1 MHDNR
6 SIVEDRI
13 SRAVTEQITPA
24 LYRATAPLAV
34 SVWQVP
40 DEPVPVS
47 EALVARYQPAA
58 VGDAWGPAWS
68 TSWFRFTG
76 TVPPDWAGARVEALI
91 DLGFGG
97 AAPGFQAEG
106 LAYTGDG
113 RPIKGIAPRT
123 GYVPVAAAAGQPVS
137 LLVEAAA
144 NPNVAGDWS
153 FRPTPLGDKR
163 TAGPAPLY
171 RIVRADL
178 AALDL
183 PVWELAQ
190 DVWCL
195 DGLMRVLQ
203 PHDPRR
209 HQILRSLERM
219 LDTLDPADVPGT
231 ADSARKQLSGVLASP
246 AAASAHRVI
255 ATGHAHIDSAWL
267 WPVRETI
274 RKTARTFS
282 NVVALMDAEPDFVF
296 ACSQAQQLAWV
307 KAHHPAVF
315 ERIREKV
322 GTGQFVPVGGMWV
335 EADTNMPGGE
345 AMVRQFVT
353 GKRFYSEEFGVEPL
367 EVWLP
372 DSFGYSAAM
381 PQIAARA
388 GCRWFLTQKISWNQT
403 NRMPHHTFWWEGIDG
418 SRVFTHFPP
427 VDTYNSELSAAE
439 LAHASDNYA
448 EHGYGTMSLVPF
460 GWGDGGGG
468 PTREMI
474 AAARRT
480 ADLEGSPRVRL
491 GSPREFFQ
499 AAEAELATVAG
510 VPVWRGEL
518 YLELHRGTY
527 TSQARTK
534 QGNRRSEHL
543 LREAELWSATAA
555 VAGLVDYPYD
565 QLDRLWKRVLLNQF
579 HDILPGSSIAWVHRE
594 AEAAYAEI
602 AGELGLIID
611 EARVALAGTGTVP
624 LLFNAAPFA
633 RAGVAALGAG
643 TPLAAAGVSVSRD
656 GDSYVLDNA
665 TLRVVLDAAGLISS
679 VYDLPAG
686 REAIAPGSHAN
697 LLQLHRDQPNRW
709 DAWDIDQHYRNVTVD
724 LTEVAEIEPV
734 AGGVRVRRRF
744 GSSSVEQTITL
755 SGGSGIAARQVNVR
769 TVLDWHE
776 SAKLL
781 KVAFGLD
788 VHADQFASETQ
799 FGHLYRPTHVN
810 TSWDAARFEVCAHR
824 WVHVGEPGYG
834 VAVVNDSTYGHD
846 VNRVSRPEGGT
857 TTTLRLSLIRAP
869 RFPDPDTDQG
879 EHILSYAL
887 VVGVDV
893 GGAIEAGYDLNL
905 PARTV
910 LGAAGVG
917 PLLSVDNPAVV
928 VECVKLAEDR
938 SGDLVVRL
946 YESRGGRAS
955 AQVSVAAEVSQVQ
968 ETDLLERPITEGAV
982 DSHSSDGFSVR
993 LRPFQI
999 VTVRLRLSGGAVA
1012 QPSPHGVP
1020 VL

>member
-13 SRAVTEQITPA
+13 SRVVGEQIVPA
-24 LYRATAPLAV
+24 IYRATAPLAV
-34 SVWQVP
+34 SVWEVL
-40 DEPVPVS
+40 DEPVPVAQ
-47 EALVARYQPAA
+47 ALTASYRPAA

-76 TVPPDWAGARVEALI
+76 TVPDGWAGAPVEALI
-91 DLGFGG
+91 DLGFGL

-123 GYVPVAAAAGQPVS
+123 GYVPVAATAGQPVS

-153 FRPTPLGDKR
+153 FRPTPLGDKH
-163 TAGPAPLY
+163 TAGPDPLY
-171 RIVRADL
+171 RIARAEL
-178 AALDL
+178 AALDV
-183 PVWELAQ
+183 PVWELVQ
-190 DVWCL
+190 DIRCL

-219 LDTLDPADVPGT
+219 LDALDPADVSG
-231 ADSARKQLSGVLASP
+231 AAEGARAELAGALASP
-246 AAASAHRVI
+246 AASSAHRVI

-282 NVVALMDAEPDFVF
+282 NVVTLMDAEPDFVF

-307 KAHHPAVF
+307 KEHHPAVF

-322 GTGQFVPVGGMWV
+322 AAGQFVPVGGMWV

-353 GKRFYSEEFGVEPL
+353 GKRFYAEEFGVEPL

-381 PQIAARA
+381 PQIVTRA

-427 VDTYNSELSAAE
+427 VDTYTSELSAAE

-448 EHGYGTMSLVPF
+448 EHGYGTVSLAPF

-499 AAEAELATVAG
+499 AAQAELATAG
-510 VPVWRGEL
+510 VWRGEL
-518 YLELHRGTY
+518 YLEFHRGTY

-543 LREAELWSATAA
+543 LREAELWSAAAA
-555 VAGLVDYPYD
+555 VAGLVDYPYE
-565 QLDRLWKRVLLNQF
+565 QLDRLWKQVLLNQF

-602 AGELGLIID
+602 LGELGGIVE
-611 EARVALAGTGTVP
+611 EAQAALAGQGRLP
-624 LLFNAAPFA
+624 LLFNSGPFA
-633 RAGVAALGAG
+633 RAGVAALS
-643 TPLAAAGVSVSRD
+643 AGVPAPD
-656 GDSYVLDNA
+656 GAVTVHRHGDGYVIENGTLRAVLDS
-665 TLRVVLDAAGLISS
+665 AGLLSS
-679 VYDLPAG
+679 VYDLAAG
-686 REAIAPGSHAN
+686 REAIAPGNKGN

-724 LTEVAEIEPV
+724 LTEVEAVEPV
-734 AGGVRVRRRF
+734 AGGVRIRRRF
-744 GSSSVEQTITL
+744 GDSSIEQTVTL
-755 SGGSGIAARQVNVR
+755 SGGSGVAARRVTVH
-769 TVLDWHE
+769 TVLDWRE

-781 KVAFGLD
+781 KAAFGLD
-788 VHADQFASETQ
+788 VHADQFASEIQ

-846 VNRVSRPEGGT
+846 VNRASRPEGGT
-857 TTTLRLSLIRAP
+857 TTTVRLSLMRAP
-869 RFPDPDTDQG
+869 RFPDPDADQG
-879 EHILSYAL
+879 EHVFSYAL
-887 VVGVDV
+887 VVGVGVD
-893 GGAIEAGYDLNL
+893 GAIEAGYDLNL

-910 LGAAGVG
+910 LGAAPAP
-917 PLLSVDNPAVV
+917 PLLEVDNPAVV
-928 VECVKLAEDR
+928 VESVKLAEDR

-946 YESRGGRAS
+946 YEARGGRAT
-955 AQVSVAAEVSQVQ
+955 AQVSVAVALSQVI
-968 ETDLLERPITEGAV
+968 ETDLLERPIDGDAV
-982 DSHSSDGFSVR
+982 ESPRSDGFSLRV
-993 LRPFQI
+993 RPFQI
-999 VTVRLRLSGGAVA
+999 VTVRLRHSRQTGSAPSGSA
-1012 QPSPHGVP
+1012 PSRK
-1020 VL
+1020 L

>member
-13 SRAVTEQITPA
+13 SRAVGEQITPA
-24 LYRATAPLAV
+24 IYRATTPLAV
-34 SVWQVP
+34 SVWPVP
-40 DEPVPVS
+40 GEPVPVS
-47 EALVARYQPAA
+47 EALAAHYQPVA

-68 TSWFRFTG
+68 TSWFRFSA
-76 TVPPDWAGARVEALI
+76 TVPAEWAGSPVEALI

-123 GYVPVAAAAGQPVS
+123 GYVPVTAAAGEPVS

-144 NPNVAGDWS
+144 NPNVAGNWS
-153 FRPTPLGDKR
+153 FQPTPLGHRD

-178 AALDL
+178 AVLDVA
-183 PVWELAQ
+183 VWELAQ
-190 DVWCL
+190 DVRCL

-209 HQILRSLERM
+209 HQILRALERT
-219 LDTLDPADVPGT
+219 LDTLDPADVSGT
-231 ADSARKQLSGVLASP
+231 AGNAREQLTDVLASP
-246 AAASAHRVI
+246 AVSSAHRVI

-282 NVVALMDAEPDFVF
+282 NVVTLMDAEPDFVF

-307 KAHHPAVF
+307 KEHHPAVF
-315 ERIREKV
+315 ERIRQKV

-353 GKRFYSEEFGVEPL
+353 GKRFYAEEFGIEPL

-381 PQIAARA
+381 PQIVARA
-388 GCRWFLTQKISWNQT
+388 GCRWFLTQKISWNQV

-448 EHGYGTMSLVPF
+448 EHGYGTLSLVPF

-491 GSPREFFQ
+491 GSPREFFEAAQ
-499 AAEAELATVAG
+499 AESHT

-543 LREAELWSATAA
+543 LREAELWSTTAA
-555 VAGLVDYPYD
+555 VAGLVDYPYE

-594 AEAAYAEI
+594 AGAAYAEI
-602 AGELGLIID
+602 AAELGLIID
-611 EARVALAGTGTVP
+611 RAQAALAGTGTVP
-624 LLFNAAPFA
+624 MLFNASPFA
-633 RAGVAALGAG
+633 RDGVPALGAG
-643 TPLAAAGVSVSRD
+643 SPAAAAEVTVSRD
-656 GDSYVLDNA
+656 GDGYVLDNA
-665 TLRVVLDAAGLISS
+665 TLRVGLDAAGLLTS
-679 VYDLPAG
+679 VFDLPAG
-686 REAIAPGSHAN
+686 REALAPGSYGN

-724 LTEVAEIEPV
+724 LTGPAEIEPV
-734 AGGVRVRRRF
+734 DGGVRIRRSF
-744 GSSSVEQTITL
+744 GHSAIEQTVTL
-755 SGGSGIAARQVNVR
+755 SGGSGAAARRVHVQ
-769 TVLDWHE
+769 TVLNWHE

-781 KVAFGLD
+781 KAGFALD
-788 VHADQFASETQ
+788 VHADQFASEIQ
-799 FGHLYRPTHVN
+799 FGHLYRPTHSN

-846 VNRVSRPEGGT
+846 VNRTSRPEGGT
-857 TTTLRLSLIRAP
+857 TTTVRLSLMRAP
-869 RFPDPDTDQG
+869 HFPDPDTDQG
-879 EHILSYAL
+879 GHVFGYAL

-893 GGAIEAGYDLNL
+893 GGAVESGYDLNL

-910 LGAAGVG
+910 LGAAPVP

-928 VECVKLAEDR
+928 VESVKLAEDR
-938 SGDLVVRL
+938 SGDVVVRL
-946 YESRGGRAS
+946 YESLGGRAAARVS
-955 AQVSVAAEVSQVQ
+955 VSVALDQVA
-968 ETDLLERPITEGAV
+968 ETDLLERPVAGDALE
-982 DSHSSDGFSVR
+982 SSGVDGFSVT

-999 VTVRLRLSGGAVA
+999 ATIRLLTRGAA
-1012 QPSPHGVP
+1012 DRGTADSA
-1020 VL
+1020 

>member
-13 SRAVTEQITPA
+13 SRAIGEQLAPA
-24 LYRATAPLAV
+24 IYRATAPLAV
-34 SVWQVP
+34 SVWPVP
-40 DEPVPVS
+40 GEPVPVS
-47 EALVARYQPAA
+47 EALAASYQPAA

-68 TSWFRFTG
+68 TSWFRFSA
-76 TVPPDWAGARVEALI
+76 TVPAEWAGARVEALI
-91 DLGFGG
+91 DLGFDGSG
-97 AAPGFQAEG
+97 PGFQAEG

-123 GYVPVAAAAGQPVS
+123 EYVPVAAAAGEPVT

-144 NPNVAGDWS
+144 NPRVAGNWS
-153 FRPTPLGDKR
+153 FQPTPLGERD
-163 TAGPAPLY
+163 TAGQAPLY
-171 RIVRADL
+171 RIARAEL
-178 AALDL
+178 AVLDVA
-183 PVWELAQ
+183 VWELAQ
-190 DVWCL
+190 DVRCL

-203 PHDPRR
+203 PQDPRR
-209 HQILRSLERM
+209 HRILRALERM
-219 LDTLDPADVPGT
+219 LDTLDPADVSGT
-231 ADSARKQLSGVLASP
+231 AESAREQLAAVLASP
-246 AAASAHRVI
+246 ATGSAHRVF

-274 RKTARTFS
+274 RKAARTFS
-282 NVVALMDAEPDFVF
+282 NVVTLMDAEPDFVF

-307 KAHHPAVF
+307 KEHHPAVF

-353 GKRFYSEEFGVEPL
+353 GKRFYAEEFGIEPL

-381 PQIAARA
+381 PQIVARA

-448 EHGYGTMSLVPF
+448 EHGYGTVSLVPF

-499 AAEAELATVAG
+499 AAEAESAVAAR

-543 LREAELWSATAA
+543 LREAELWSTTAA

-602 AGELGLIID
+602 AAELGLIID
-611 EARVALAGTGTVP
+611 HAQAALAGAGTAP
-624 LLFNAAPFA
+624 LLFNASPFV
-633 RAGVAALGAG
+633 REGVPA
-643 TPLAAAGVSVSRD
+643 LAAGSPEPPAAVTVSRD
-656 GDSYVLDNA
+656 GDRYVLDNA
-665 TLRVVLDAAGLISS
+665 TLRVVLDSAGLITS
-679 VYDLPAG
+679 VFDLHAG
-686 REAIAPGSHAN
+686 REAIAPGSYGN

-709 DAWDIDQHYRNVTVD
+709 DAWDIDPHYRNVTVD
-724 LTEVAEIEPV
+724 LTELAGIEPV
-734 AGGVRVRRRF
+734 AGGVRLRRSF
-744 GSSSVEQTITL
+744 GDSSIEQTVTL
-755 SGGSGIAARQVNVR
+755 SGGSGVVARQVHVR

-781 KVAFGLD
+781 KAAFALD
-788 VHADQFASETQ
+788 VHADQFASEIQ

-834 VAVVNDSTYGHD
+834 LAVVNDSTYGHD
-846 VNRVSRPEGGT
+846 VNRVSRLGGGT
-857 TTTLRLSLIRAP
+857 TTTVRLSLMRAP
-869 RFPDPDTDQG
+869 RFPDPQTDQG
-879 EHILSYAL
+879 EHVFSYAL

-893 GGAIEAGYDLNL
+893 GGAVESGYDLNL
-905 PARTV
+905 PPRTV
-910 LGAAGVG
+910 LGAAPVA

-928 VECVKLAEDR
+928 VESVKLAEDR
-938 SGDLVVRL
+938 SGDVVVRL
-946 YESRGGRAS
+946 YESRGGRAT
-955 AQVSVAAEVSQVQ
+955 ARLSVHVELDEVL
-968 ETDLLERPITEGAV
+968 ETDLLERPVAADAMDWPGG
-982 DSHSSDGFSVR
+982 SDVVVG

-999 VTVRLRLSGGAVA
+999 ATIRLRPRGATNTR
-1012 QPSPHGVP
+1012 
-1020 VL
+1020 

>member
-13 SRAVTEQITPA
+13 SRAFGEQIVPA

-34 SVWQVP
+34 SVWQAP
-40 DEPVPVS
+40 GEPVPVA
-47 EALVARYQPAA
+47 EALTARYRPAA

-76 TVPPDWAGARVEALI
+76 TVPPDWVDARVEALI
-91 DLGFGG
+91 DLGFGL

-113 RPIKGIAPRT
+113 RPIKGVAPRT
-123 GYVPVAAAAGQPVS
+123 GYVPVTVAAGQPVS

-153 FRPTPLGDKR
+153 FRPTTLGDR
-163 TAGPAPLY
+163 GTAGPAPLY
-171 RIVRADL
+171 RIARAEL
-178 AALDL
+178 AVLDVA
-183 PVWELAQ
+183 VWELAQ
-190 DVWCL
+190 DVRCL

-203 PHDPRR
+203 PQDPRR
-209 HQILRSLERM
+209 HHILRGLERM
-219 LDTLDPADVPGT
+219 LDVLDPADVSGT
-231 ADSARKQLSGVLASP
+231 AATARAELAGVLASP
-246 AAASAHRVI
+246 AASSAHRVI

-282 NVVALMDAEPDFVF
+282 NAVTLMDAEPDFVF

-307 KAHHPAVF
+307 KEHHPAVF

-322 GTGQFVPVGGMWV
+322 AAGQFVPVGGMWV

-353 GKRFYSEEFGVEPL
+353 GKRFYAEEFGVEPL

-381 PQIAARA
+381 PQIATRA

-418 SRVFTHFPP
+418 SRIFTHFPP

-448 EHGYGTMSLVPF
+448 EHGYGTVSLVPF

-499 AAEAELATVAG
+499 AAQAELGTAG
-510 VPVWRGEL
+510 VWRGEL

-555 VAGLVDYPYD
+555 VAGRADYPYD
-565 QLDRLWKRVLLNQF
+565 ELDRLWKRVLLNQF
-579 HDILPGSSIAWVHRE
+579 HDILPGSSIAWVHAE
-594 AEAAYAEI
+594 AEAAYAEV
-602 AGELGLIID
+602 AGELGRIID
-611 EARVALAGTGTVP
+611 EAQAALAGAGTLP
-624 LLFNAAPFA
+624 LLFNSAPFA

-643 TPLAAAGVSVSRD
+643 VEVPAGEVAVRRHGD
-656 GDSYVLDNA
+656 GYVIQNS
-665 TLRVVLDAAGLISS
+665 TLRVVLDSAGLLTS
-679 VYDLPAG
+679 VYDLSAG
-686 REAIAPGSHAN
+686 REAIAPGSYGN

-709 DAWDIDQHYRNVTVD
+709 DAWDVDQHYRNVTVD
-724 LTEVAEIEPV
+724 LTGVEEIEPV
-734 AGGVRVRRRF
+734 ADGVRVRRRF
-744 GSSSVEQTITL
+744 GDSSVEQTITL
-755 SGGSGIAARQVNVR
+755 SGGSGVAARRVTVR

-781 KVAFGLD
+781 KAAFGLD
-788 VHADQFASETQ
+788 VHADQFASEIQ

-834 VAVVNDSTYGHD
+834 LAVVNDSTYGHD
-846 VNRVSRPEGGT
+846 VNRASRPEGGT
-857 TTTLRLSLIRAP
+857 TTTVRLSLMRAP

-879 EHILSYAL
+879 AHVFSYAL
-887 VVGVDV
+887 VVGVGV
-893 GGAIEAGYDLNL
+893 GGAVEAGYDINL

-910 LGAAGVG
+910 LGAAAVA
-917 PLLSVDNPAVV
+917 PLLRVDNPAVV
-928 VECVKLAEDR
+928 VESVKLAEDR
-938 SGDLVVRL
+938 SGDLVARL
-946 YESRGGRAS
+946 YEAYGGRAT
-955 AQVSVAAEVSQVQ
+955 ARVTVAFELGQVT
-968 ETDLLERPITEGAV
+968 ETDLLERPVTDDALGPQSV
-982 DSHSSDGFSVR
+982 DGFSVR
-993 LRPFQI
+993 LRPFHI
-999 VTVRLRLSGGAVA
+999 VTVRLRRGDAAAVGQA
-1012 QPSPHGVP
+1012 ARHS
-1020 VL
+1020 